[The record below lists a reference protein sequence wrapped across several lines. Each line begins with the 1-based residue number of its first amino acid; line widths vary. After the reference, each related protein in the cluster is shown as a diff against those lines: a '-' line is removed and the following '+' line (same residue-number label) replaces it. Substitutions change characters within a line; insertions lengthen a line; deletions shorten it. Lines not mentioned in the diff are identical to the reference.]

1 MDFAKQ
7 KTLEEKNRRS
17 RHTHLEKKELFFLE
31 DAPLEGEN
39 TTDAQAIGISRGKLR
54 KVRLE

>member
-7 KTLEEKNRRS
+7 KTLEEKIDAQD
-17 RHTHLEKKELFFLE
+17 THLEKKELFFLE
-31 DAPLEGEN
+31 DPPLEGEN

>member
-1 MDFAKQ
+1 LQNKRLWRKKIDAQ
-7 KTLEEKNRRS
+7 D
-17 RHTHLEKKELFFLE
+17 THLEKKELFFLE
-31 DAPLEGEN
+31 DPPLEGEN